1 MDTIQIPLEFN
12 RNLLIN
18 ILDHRIFIALVSYFK
33 RVGDRFMRFY
43 RAANGAELRSSRGI
57 LSGEIST
64 RRKNRVLDI
73 RTFVVAL
80 DVWKREKMW
89 LRRLLWNKMRSFA
102 LAVIGIAN
110 EENHHTSS
118 HDRKIY
124 KKHAHLVKSIRIQLV
139 VWHIQS
145 VSEDSDHTWDAGQ
158 TIKGSIR
165 WSVLM

>member
-80 DVWKREKMW
+80 DV
-89 LRRLLWNKMRSFA
+89 
-102 LAVIGIAN
+102 
-110 EENHHTSS
+110 
-118 HDRKIY
+118 
-124 KKHAHLVKSIRIQLV
+124 
-139 VWHIQS
+139 
-145 VSEDSDHTWDAGQ
+145 
-158 TIKGSIR
+158 
-165 WSVLM
+165 